1 LDRIGLKSKMRRAA
15 SHVIEELLLSM
26 RLLVRDYH
34 PAVGKTGS
42 TLNELIR
49 GTGFFPGGSGLWRGS
64 DPFGQLPDLFPE
76 APLMIIGHNFDSI
89 AAHATSMDRGG
100 EAQSLFWRILL
111 AYLSTAAIRPD
122 RCFFTNALMG
132 VKPGSAVGSMP
143 AVAGYHDQCQAYLAR
158 QIEIVKPSII
168 VTLGQRARGRVTRLG
183 PTHQLVSLLHPSA
196 RELKPL
202 SSRCAAIE
210 HQAKPLREIWA
221 ASCDVFA

>member
-1 LDRIGLKSKMRRAA
+1 MRRAA
-15 SHVIEELLLSM
+15 SHVVEELLVSM
-26 RLLVRDYH
+26 RLFVRDYH
-34 PAVGKTGS
+34 PAVGKTGR

-49 GTGFFPGGSGLWRGS
+49 GTAFFPGGSGLWRGS
-64 DPFGQLPDLFPE
+64 NPFGQLPDFFPE

-111 AYLSTAAIRPD
+111 AYLSAAAIRPD

-132 VKPGSAVGSMP
+132 LKHGSAVGSMP
-143 AVAGYHDQCQAYLAR
+143 AVAAYHDQCQAYLAR
-158 QIEIVKPSII
+158 QIEIVNPSMI
-168 VTLGQRARGRVTRLG
+168 VTLGQKARGRVAKLGTR
-183 PTHQLVSLLHPSA
+183 HQLINLLHPSA

-210 HQAKPLREIWA
+210 HEAKPLREPWP
-221 ASCDVFA
+221 ASCDGVA